1 MASQPAP
8 RPCRRPGARPR
19 DAGFAVVA
27 CALLAWYN
35 NLAGREDWHR
45 RWYPAVNVAAA
56 AAALSAAAAAGLT
69 ADELGLS
76 RDKLAAGLRLGAT
89 TAAPVAA
96 AFALAPVTPAA
107 RPLLRDKRIA
117 GLSARQLAYQV
128 LLRIPFGT
136 VGWEEIAFRGVLHA
150 ALRRVLTERAAIAAE
165 SAMFGVWHIRPAAE
179 TLRTNQLATG
189 HTARIAAVAAVVA
202 GTVAADALLS
212 VLRERS
218 GSLAAP
224 VLLHLTANCAGP
236 LASAVSSRL
245 DPPASA
251 GHVDK
256 EGGRKH
262 SITS

>member
-1 MASQPAP
+1 MASQTAA
-8 RPCRRPGARPR
+8 RPGRHGR
-19 DAGFAVVA
+19 DVAFAVAVSV
-27 CALLAWYN
+27 LLAWYN
-35 NLAGREDWHR
+35 NLAGRAAWHR
-45 RWYPAVNVAAA
+45 RWYPAVNMAAA
-56 AAALSAAAAAGLT
+56 AITLSAAKAAGLT

-76 RDKLAAGLRLGAT
+76 RDRLASGLRLGTAA
-89 TAAPVAA
+89 AAPVAA
-96 AFALAPVTPAA
+96 AFALAPVIPAA
-107 RPLLRDKRIA
+107 RPLLGDKRVA
-117 GLSARQLAYQV
+117 GLSGRQLAYQV

-189 HTARIAAVAAVVA
+189 RTTRIAAVAAVVA

-245 DPPASA
+245 DPPAST

-262 SITS
+262 SITSSFLN